1 VLHAARAARLTPDAH
16 RIGADDLHFELDKE
30 IEEATRAQP
39 HPINA
44 VTGAACWPLC
54 LWLLL
59 LLRR

>member
-1 VLHAARAARLTPDAH
+1 M
-16 RIGADDLHFELDKE
+16 HFELDKE